1 VGTGRGWEKEKNNKW
16 IQREVEKK
24 RRRDR
29 ELNLMKIINMKTMNG
44 LINLINADIN
54 NNNHLIYFKKNK

>member
-1 VGTGRGWEKEKNNKW
+1 VDP
-16 IQREVEKK
+16 K

-44 LINLINADIN
+44 LINLINAEIN
-54 NNNHLIYFKKNK
+54 KNNHLIYLKKNK